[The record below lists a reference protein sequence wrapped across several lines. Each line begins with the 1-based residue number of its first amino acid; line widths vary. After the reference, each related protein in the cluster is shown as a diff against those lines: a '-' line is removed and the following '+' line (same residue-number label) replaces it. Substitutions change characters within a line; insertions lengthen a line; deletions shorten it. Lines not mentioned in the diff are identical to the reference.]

1 MGKPIS
7 DFFDFDFDRL
17 PELTRSIPA
26 EQRIL
31 GTRDGDVI
39 FAHAIEPQQVPVRK
53 VTMPTVPKPLRDLYC
68 DDPMME
74 SVAEKAS
81 RLADS
86 PISLMICGET
96 GSGKEYL
103 ARAIHQTRRGKGP
116 FVAINCAAIPENL
129 IESELFGYSP
139 GAFTGAQSKG
149 KKADRKGQRRDP
161 FPGRDR

>member
-1 MGKPIS
+1 M
-7 DFFDFDFDRL
+7 
-17 PELTRSIPA
+17 
-26 EQRIL
+26 
-31 GTRDGDVI
+31 I